1 MPTLL
6 FQVVED
12 VRLKTPSVAPRVQGQ
27 VADGDV
33 EKINALSWLLD
44 YPKTRAEAVVQVR
57 HLLWDF
63 LLLSSILWRPRLHSV
78 YRGRGAG

>member
-1 MPTLL
+1 MKTL
-6 FQVVED
+6 
-12 VRLKTPSVAPRVQGQ
+12 SMAPRVQGQ

-57 HLLWDF
+57 RLFGIWF
-63 LLLSSILWRPRLHSV
+63 IILSSILQRPRLHSV
-78 YRGRGAG
+78 YRDRAAG